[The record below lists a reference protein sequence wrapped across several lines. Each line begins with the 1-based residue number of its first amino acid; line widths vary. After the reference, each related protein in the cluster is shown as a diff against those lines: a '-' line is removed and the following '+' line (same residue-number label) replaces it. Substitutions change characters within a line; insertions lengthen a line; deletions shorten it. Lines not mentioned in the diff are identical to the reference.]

1 MVFMATVSG
10 SADDGFFMGANED
23 PPGSIPR
30 RKFRLVPGLR
40 SSPAQILFPSVG
52 DGGGQ
57 NPNGLRACRSS
68 LASRPLVVVEIHQ
81 RPEGP
86 APLFNETLEL
96 APRQKITFSYRI
108 IVHAKPWLPEQLE
121 NQWRAFTER
130 LKP

>member
-1 MVFMATVSG
+1 
-10 SADDGFFMGANED
+10 
-23 PPGSIPR
+23 
-30 RKFRLVPGLR
+30 
-40 SSPAQILFPSVG
+40 
-52 DGGGQ
+52 
-57 NPNGLRACRSS
+57 
-68 LASRPLVVVEIHQ
+68 LVVVEIHQ

-96 APRQKITFSYRI
+96 APRQTITFSYRI